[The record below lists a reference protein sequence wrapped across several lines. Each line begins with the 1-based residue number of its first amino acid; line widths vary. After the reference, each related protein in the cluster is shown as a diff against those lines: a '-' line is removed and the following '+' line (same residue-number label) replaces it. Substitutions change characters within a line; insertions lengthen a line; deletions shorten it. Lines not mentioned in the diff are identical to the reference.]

1 MERSFR
7 RRLIQVVLLS
17 VIGVSSIVILFT
29 TVSYGT
35 TYIKK
40 ERQMAE
46 TQEEIIKNALEQEMA
61 SLYQLG
67 SMMRNDRTLQE
78 YLEAEEDELDG
89 AFINQVSI
97 SMINYKK
104 LNPNIKYLT
113 LVRYK
118 DETIR
123 SVGSGWRVDQE
134 VLYKKMCE
142 DFDEA
147 AFTQEE
153 TEKLS
158 VSEDIFG
165 EPEHTMN
172 LFFPVYSTYSLY
184 QEIGYISLG
193 IPEKV
198 IREYYEGN
206 SFDNI
211 LLMDSEGRILSHK
224 DSSRIGSPYE
234 HDRIVSGKSR
244 IQYRNGTYYLD
255 SLIDSCGWHIIAEI
269 SLLRILKNSLGVL
282 LLSALVMCFSC
293 ASLLVYC
300 YRAAKKLIHPV
311 EDLEK
316 RMGAV
321 AEGNMAIRMDVEYQE
336 TEFNEMA
343 KSFNVMV
350 KNVDHLMQKIKEEQI
365 QMRKMEL
372 SALQDQIKP
381 HFLYN
386 TLECIHM
393 QAVLDGNREI
403 SRLVLAL
410 ASYYRLCLSRG
421 QDVVTLKQ
429 ELKHIE
435 NYLIIQNV
443 RYRDIIHFHQEV
455 PKEYQEIR
463 ILKMTLQPL
472 IENCIYHGIKVREG
486 NTGDIF
492 VSIRREGKC
501 AVLSVSD
508 NGAGMEEDEI
518 EELNKSIQIPEAQ
531 NGYGVRNVNQRIK
544 IYFGEEYGLLYKKNK
559 DQGITVEVRI
569 PYQQ

>member
-1 MERSFR
+1 
-7 RRLIQVVLLS
+7 
-17 VIGVSSIVILFT
+17 
-29 TVSYGT
+29 
-35 TYIKK
+35 
-40 ERQMAE
+40 
-46 TQEEIIKNALEQEMA
+46 
-61 SLYQLG
+61 
-67 SMMRNDRTLQE
+67 
-78 YLEAEEDELDG
+78 
-89 AFINQVSI
+89 
-97 SMINYKK
+97 
-104 LNPNIKYLT
+104 
-113 LVRYK
+113 
-118 DETIR
+118 
-123 SVGSGWRVDQE
+123 
-134 VLYKKMCE
+134 
-142 DFDEA
+142 
-147 AFTQEE
+147 
-153 TEKLS
+153 
-158 VSEDIFG
+158 
-165 EPEHTMN
+165 
-172 LFFPVYSTYSLY
+172 
-184 QEIGYISLG
+184 
-193 IPEKV
+193 
-198 IREYYEGN
+198 
-206 SFDNI
+206 
-211 LLMDSEGRILSHK
+211 
-224 DSSRIGSPYE
+224 
-234 HDRIVSGKSR
+234 
-244 IQYRNGTYYLD
+244 
-255 SLIDSCGWHIIAEI
+255 
-269 SLLRILKNSLGVL
+269 
-282 LLSALVMCFSC
+282 
-293 ASLLVYC
+293 
-300 YRAAKKLIHPV
+300 
-311 EDLEK
+311 
-316 RMGAV
+316 
-321 AEGNMAIRMDVEYQE
+321 
-336 TEFNEMA
+336 
-343 KSFNVMV
+343 
-350 KNVDHLMQKIKEEQI
+350 MQKIKEEQI

-393 QAVLDGNREI
+393 QAVLDSNREI